1 VLSVGGVQT
10 GAIAAMSDSEQPA
23 EIAEATSEAPAE
35 ESQAAEEPAAEFAEP
50 AAEARPKENQAA
62 DVPTESVAEPA
73 EVSPCF
79 LTVLFCLWNS
89 RFRNLVLT
97 APCAGPAADEGTCAC
112 ERCDGK
118 SSR

>member
-1 VLSVGGVQT
+1 MLSVGGVQT

-35 ESQAAEEPAAEFAEP
+35 ESQAAEEPAAESAEP

-79 LTVLFCLWNS
+79 LTALLFVKQRIS
-89 RFRNLVLT
+89 
-97 APCAGPAADEGTCAC
+97 
-112 ERCDGK
+112 K
-118 SSR
+118 SILDSTVCRPRRG